1 MRIVQFE
8 LVANVVLEEEDVSEL
23 WVGGEFF
30 LLDLLL
36 IWVESSV
43 LLQKLLD

>member
-8 LVANVVLEEEDVSEL
+8 LVAIVVLEEEDVSEL

-30 LLDLLL
+30 YL
-36 IWVESSV
+36 ICC
-43 LLQKLLD
+43 